1 METRNQEANHLDAKE
16 SYNNMTKLGGITTQL
31 DMETACCGNSSITW
45 ESNSEVLG
53 DSKENFYSEI
63 GIVEPE
69 TKTQVL
75 KDIFPQEAYMLM
87 NEKRDNRDLIIVD
100 VCTPKEYAKLHLE
113 NAINLN
119 FFSKNFKDQLDAL
132 DKNKT
137 YIVYCKVGGRSKI
150 SQKIMKKLGFR
161 EIYNI
166 VGGTILWEEEG
177 LPFAS
182 GMESSSRLSLCP
194 ISISLTIMIRLKKF
208 FLKGHRYFVNVVRT
222 AGLLRK
228 DLL

>member
-1 METRNQEANHLDAKE
+1 MEIRNQEANHLDAKE
-16 SYNNMTKLGGITTQL
+16 SYDNMTKLGIMTAQL

-45 ESNSEVLG
+45 ENNSEVLG

-63 GIVEPE
+63 GIAEPE
-69 TKTQVL
+69 TETQVV

-87 NEKRDNRDLIIVD
+87 TENRDNRDLIIVD

-119 FFSKNFKDQLDAL
+119 FFSTTFKDQLNAL
-132 DKNKT
+132 DRNKT
-137 YIVYCKVGGRSKI
+137 YLVYCKVGGRSKMA
-150 SQKIMKKLGFR
+150 QKIMKKIGFR

-182 GMESSSRLSLCP
+182 GMESSSRFALCP
-194 ISISLTIMIRLKKF
+194 ISILLTLMIRLKKF
-208 FLKGHRYFVNVVRT
+208 FQKGYQYFVNMVRKP
-222 AGLLRK
+222 GLLRK